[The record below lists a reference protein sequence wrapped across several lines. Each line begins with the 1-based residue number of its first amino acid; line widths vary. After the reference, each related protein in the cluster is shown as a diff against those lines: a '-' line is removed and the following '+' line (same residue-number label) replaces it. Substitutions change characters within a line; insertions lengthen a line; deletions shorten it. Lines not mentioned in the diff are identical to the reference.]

1 MSTINNG
8 GPAFPAGSIR
18 KSRSAADP
26 GADFVVTA
34 VVAPK
39 YAGMTL
45 RDYFAGCELKKIEG
59 THINDE
65 PGAYDNLA
73 KHCYRMADAMLA
85 AREGKSGGGAA

>member
-1 MSTINNG
+1 MNTINNG

-26 GADFVVTA
+26 GADFVVTD

-45 RDYFAGCELKKIEG
+45 RDYFAAKVLHALLAGPLIGAG
-59 THINDE
+59 TRDDF
-65 PGAYDNLA
+65 AA
-73 KHCYRMADAMLA
+73 KSYRMADAMLA
-85 AREGKSGGGAA
+85 AREGGKP